1 MISNTESY
9 INRPYFVR
17 PSSIA
22 TYLFCSALL
31 SQGGVGTLNADI
43 DINNIGQYHEHSFQ
57 SQPKQG
63 QEYVYRLPSSTWIS
77 LDNISNI
84 DISDDTVFDASI
96 SFDVIRK
103 LSFMS
108 VDEKIDK
115 AIDDYFA
122 SKPLKTKTIFKNHR
136 INIG

>member
-1 MISNTESY
+1 
-9 INRPYFVR
+9 
-17 PSSIA
+17 
-22 TYLFCSALL
+22 LL
-31 SQGGVGTLNADI
+31 SQGGVGTLNAYI
-43 DINNIGQYHEHSFQ
+43 DINNIVQYQEDSSK
-57 SQPKQG
+57 SQPNQG
-63 QEYVYRLPSSTWIS
+63 QEYVYRLPSPTWINS
-77 LDNISNI
+77 DNISNI
-84 DISDDTVFDASI
+84 GISDDKAFNASI

-122 SKPLKTKTIFKNHR
+122 SKPIKTKTIFKNHR